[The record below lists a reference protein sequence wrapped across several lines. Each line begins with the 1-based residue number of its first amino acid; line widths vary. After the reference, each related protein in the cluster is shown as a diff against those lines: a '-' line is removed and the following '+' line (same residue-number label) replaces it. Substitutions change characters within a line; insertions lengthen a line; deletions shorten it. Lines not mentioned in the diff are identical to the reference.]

1 MPAITPAIIV
11 DAVMDAISTS
21 GASAIYISQ
30 SLRTHPR
37 KYSITLNGESIILWV
52 YIWTLTHGGR
62 ASLPNEYRIQMTSV
76 ESPLPLNPLGYTLLL
91 GYYADLNIFAGF
103 DLSRHRLFTTGS
115 PSVQIDIETIRS
127 AQQNGL
133 SFSIKDNQEIA
144 VGIRPDQFI
153 TYMMNSSELHKYG
166 SDTVTT
172 TLLSRAAELEVIT
185 DQQMQGIPDE
195 RKKLISTV
203 SRLSRDANFKKKV
216 LTAYDNACAITG
228 LQYRLVDAAHI
239 LPVSSSDS
247 NDCVSNGVALS
258 PTFHR
263 AYDNGLIFLDED
275 YCFKLNSRKLA
286 EYQELRQNRNLE
298 YIEAYMNRRIF
309 LPHDTIQRP
318 DIKLIRK
325 ANKFRRII
333 Q

>member
-11 DAVMDAISTS
+11 DSIMDAINAS
-21 GASAIYISQ
+21 GASAIYVSE

-37 KYSITLNGESIILWV
+37 KYWITFNGENLSLWV

-62 ASLPNEYRIQMTSV
+62 VSLPNEYRIQMTSV
-76 ESPLPLNPLGYTLLL
+76 SSPLQLNPLGYTLLL
-91 GYYADLNIFAGF
+91 GYYPDLGVFAGF

-115 PSVQIDIETIRS
+115 PSVQIDIEAIRN

-133 SFSIKDNQEIA
+133 SFSIKENDEIA

-153 TYMMNSSELHKYG
+153 TYMLNSSEFHKYG
-166 SDTVTT
+166 NDAVTT
-172 TLLSRAAELEVIT
+172 SLLTRATELEVIT
-185 DQQMQGIPDE
+185 DQQMQGVPEE
-195 RKKLISTV
+195 RRKVISTV

-216 LTAYDNACAITG
+216 LSAYDNACAITG

-247 NDCVSNGVALS
+247 NDRVTNGIALS

-263 AYDNGLIFLDED
+263 AYDNALVYLDED
-275 YCFKLNSRKLA
+275 YCFKLNSKKVS
-286 EYQELRQNRNLE
+286 EYRELRVDRNIE
-298 YIEAYMNRRIF
+298 YIEAYINRRIF
-309 LPHDTIQRP
+309 LPQDANQRP
-318 DIKLIRK
+318 DIRLIRK
-325 ANKFRRII
+325 ANKYRRITE
-333 Q
+333 